1 MRARFYGQYSC
12 PVWNIVQMQVTSKCR
27 KAVTHSSCRYPWV
40 EGVFEHCKIQRFI
53 HDTSITIRH
62 NGKEH
67 IYVVFCQNHCCLPFN
82 TALAGAWRGDIVVM
96 KAGTDV
102 DGVINMRTQ
111 DAQLVDQAINE

>member
-1 MRARFYGQYSC
+1 M
-12 PVWNIVQMQVTSKCR
+12 VNIAVQSGRLWVTSKCR

-102 DGVINMRTQ
+102 DGVINMCTQ